1 MGAALVCSKRACQD
15 LCLSLQQCAAAIAI
29 VTHLPR
35 VAEISMHC
43 DALYR
48 VPDDYQP
55 DLEANAVVQVK
66 RKVCSRVL

>member
-15 LCLSLQQCAAAIAI
+15 LCLSL
-29 VTHLPR
+29 
-35 VAEISMHC
+35 HC

>member
-1 MGAALVCSKRACQD
+1 MCSKRACQD
-15 LCLSLQQCAAAIAI
+15 LCLSLQQCAAAIII
-29 VTHLPR
+29 VTQFPR
-35 VAEISMHC
+35 VAGISVHC